1 MNFVWGDLM
10 KVFTKIMDV
19 VAKIEGLILIVT
31 GLMTTLIT
39 FLAVVGRKTAWYK
52 FTWSEEIVIN
62 VFILMIMV
70 GCALAAREG
79 GLISLSLVF
88 DAVPLQAK
96 KVIATLSSIIS
107 FIFYVIVVKTG
118 FDKVAQMIASDKRTS
133 ILLWPEWIFMLF
145 LPVGAILL
153 ILHSFEYLMKIYSLK
168 EDPNKKA
175 EEKEE
180 AKA

>member
-1 MNFVWGDLM
+1 
-10 KVFTKIMDV
+10 
-19 VAKIEGLILIVT
+19 
-31 GLMTTLIT
+31 
-39 FLAVVGRKTAWYK
+39 
-52 FTWSEEIVIN
+52 
-62 VFILMIMV
+62 MV

-88 DAVPLQAK
+88 DAVPLKAK

>member
-1 MNFVWGDLM
+1 M

-88 DAVPLQAK
+88 DAVPLKAK

-118 FDKVAQMIASDKRTS
+118 FDKVA
-133 ILLWPEWIFMLF
+133 
-145 LPVGAILL
+145 
-153 ILHSFEYLMKIYSLK
+153 
-168 EDPNKKA
+168 
-175 EEKEE
+175 
-180 AKA
+180 